1 MTESEDALR
10 DTPLE
15 DEITLIGDLVVAA
28 TTHDGSLSE
37 DEIDDALG
45 LA

>member
-15 DEITLIGDLVVAA
+15 DEIALVGDLVVAA
-28 TTHDGSLSE
+28 TSHEGPLSQE
-37 DEIDDALG
+37 EIDRALG
-45 LA
+45 LS